1 MKLPAYIQK
10 PLNALLTTYFRYVL
24 IAVVIAIGA
33 LGYLVLIR
41 PQFENVRLVGVLA
54 YQDATDRLFNRQTY
68 YSRVSSMVSKYHEVS
83 ALQTVQ
89 LEDIMP
95 TKVDNSALFRTLQ
108 ALSQQAGMSVVSM
121 ALSKGT
127 ALTATSGSAA
137 AGTATNAAAT
147 TTTGALTS
155 SGGTVNT
162 INVTLTMTGPGDYE
176 SYKRL
181 LTTIEQS
188 MRIFDLG
195 SISYN
200 AAAASGTQSA
210 QDMPSV
216 TFELKTYYLD
226 QASSK

>member
-10 PLNALLTTYFRYVL
+10 PINALLTTYFRYVL
-24 IAVVIAIGA
+24 IVVVVAIGA
-33 LGYLVLIR
+33 LGYFMLIR

-54 YQDATDRLFNRQTY
+54 YQNATDRLFDRQRY
-68 YSRVSSMVSKYHEVS
+68 YSRVNSMVNKYHEVS
-83 ALQTVQ
+83 AAQTVQ

-108 ALSQQAGMSVVSM
+108 ALSQQAGMNVVSM

-127 ALTATSGSAA
+127 ALTTTSGSTA
-137 AGTATNAAAT
+137 AGTATNRAT
-147 TTTGALTS
+147 TTTTAS
-155 SGGTVNT
+155 SGTVRT

-176 SYKRL
+176 TYKKL

-195 SISYN
+195 SISFN
-200 AAAASGTQSA
+200 AAAASGTQNA
-210 QDMPSV
+210 EDMPSV
-216 TFELKTYYLD
+216 SLELKTYYLD
-226 QASSK
+226 QASTK

>member
-54 YQDATDRLFNRQTY
+54 YQDATDRLFNRQAY

-89 LEDIMP
+89 LEDVMP
-95 TKVDNSALFRTLQ
+95 TKVDNSTLFRTLQ

-127 ALTATSGSAA
+127 TLTTASGSAA
-137 AGTATNAAAT
+137 AGTATNTAAT
-147 TTTGALTS
+147 GVITS

-200 AAAASGTQSA
+200 AAAAASGTQSA

>member
-54 YQDATDRLFNRQTY
+54 YQDATDRLFNRQAY

-95 TKVDNSALFRTLQ
+95 TKVDNSTLFRTLQ

-127 ALTATSGSAA
+127 TLTTASGSAA

-147 TTTGALTS
+147 GVITS

-200 AAAASGTQSA
+200 AAAAASGTQSA